1 MSYPEDLDWP
11 IRAQR
16 EIARTPVRAIQ
27 STHLTLLRPSR
38 FLQYSLALKPPRMPL
53 APDGFYELLFGPL
66 IRFEVFKLLMFI
78 FGRQELDQPL
88 SLGLVMNAFS

>member
-1 MSYPEDLDWP
+1 
-11 IRAQR
+11 
-16 EIARTPVRAIQ
+16 
-27 STHLTLLRPSR
+27 
-38 FLQYSLALKPPRMPL
+38 MPL

-78 FGRQELDQPL
+78 FGRQELDRPL